1 MYRFMQ
7 SQSKFQQVN
16 LWISTNSFLVYT
28 ERQKTQNSQ
37 YNTEGKEQS
46 WNTDITLFEDLLQSY
61 GNQDS
66 VVFVREQKNRSMD
79 KIREPRNWP
88 L

>member
-79 KIREPRNWP
+79 KIREPRNRSK
-88 L
+88 

>member
-1 MYRFMQ
+1 M
-7 SQSKFQQVN
+7 
-16 LWISTNSFLVYT
+16 WISTNSFLVYT

-79 KIREPRNWP
+79 KIREPRNRSK
-88 L
+88 

>member
-1 MYRFMQ
+1 M
-7 SQSKFQQVN
+7 
-16 LWISTNSFLVYT
+16 WISTNSVLVYT
-28 ERQKTQNSQ
+28 DRQKTQNSQ
-37 YNTEGKEQS
+37 YNIEGKEQS

-66 VVFVREQKNRSMD
+66 VVFVREQTNRSMD
-79 KIREPRNWP
+79 KIREPRNRP